1 MNQPGRAVAN
11 EPGSR
16 AAGQPIAIVGLAC
29 RFPDADDPP
38 ALLDLV
44 MTRRRA
50 FRRLPPCRLDLAD
63 YYSADPATPDATYS
77 TRAALIEAWR
87 FDQASFG
94 ASASAY
100 E

>member
-1 MNQPGRAVAN
+1 MNRPGRGVAN

-16 AAGQPIAIVGLAC
+16 AAGQPIAI
-29 RFPDADDPP
+29 
-38 ALLDLV
+38 LDLV

-77 TRAALIEAWR
+77 TRAALIEGWQ
-87 FDQASFG
+87 FDQTSFG
-94 ASASAY
+94 VSGAAY
-100 E
+100 EKTDPVHWLALETVA